1 MFACTWIGRKLSTI
15 GSPSESSRLRNLSTT
30 LLKSILI
37 KTNQSQISQIS
48 HGITFPVASP
58 RWCLLQESL
67 SKELLRC
74 TVALSGFPSH
84 DKSFDADVFAMLMHL
99 HITISVYWY
108 VSILV
113 YENENHL
120 IVEIVSGVCLQKVG
134 KGYIWFH
141 ALTGLKFKKK
151 VFNM

>member
-84 DKSFDADVFAMLMHL
+84 EKVLMQMYL
-99 HITISVYWY
+99 RISVYWY
-108 VSILV
+108 IGIILV
-113 YENENHL
+113 YENLNHL
-120 IVEIVSGVCLQKVG
+120 IVEIVSGVCLHNICIVM
-134 KGYIWFH
+134 Y
-141 ALTGLKFKKK
+141 LYLYLCLY
-151 VFNM
+151 